1 MPWWRRHDTSV
12 GEPVTGGNSGR
23 ALVIGEALIDIVE
36 RDGRVFGVH
45 VGGSPLNVAVG
56 LARLG
61 RGVDFLTHIGTDSRG
76 HRIADYVKSS
86 GVQLVPGSTSADHT
100 PTARA
105 ALDADGS
112 ARYVFDIDW
121 QLTGTPEV
129 PPPAVLHT
137 GSIAT
142 VLEPGCR
149 ATAALVDAY
158 HLSASVTF
166 DPNVRPGLI
175 ADADAARGRIERLV
189 ERCDVVKASDED
201 LRWIDPSRPA
211 DQVARTWL
219 ALGPAIVAVTLGDR
233 GAFAVCRAGAV
244 EVPARAVGVVDTV
257 GAGDA
262 FMSGLIDALW
272 SQDLLGGERRA
283 ALSRIGIDALR
294 GAVTSGVLSAT
305 LTVARA
311 GADLPDRA
319 TRDAAA
325 QSAILG

>member
-1 MPWWRRHDTSV
+1 MTAAAPDT
-12 GEPVTGGNSGR
+12 PQR

-36 RDGRVFGVH
+36 RDGHITGEH

-61 RGVDFLTHIGTDSRG
+61 RGVDFLTYIGDDPRGRRIVDYLKQSR
-76 HRIADYVKSS
+76 
-86 GVQLVPGSTSADHT
+86 VQLVSGSVSAERT
-100 PTARA
+100 PTALA
-105 ALDADGS
+105 SLDASGS
-112 ARYVFDIDW
+112 ADYLFDIEW
-121 QLTGTPEV
+121 RLAGTSEV
-129 PPPAVLHT
+129 APPLVVHT

-158 HLSASVTF
+158 HVSATITF
-166 DPNVRPGLI
+166 DPNVRPALMKDGDLG
-175 ADADAARGRIERLV
+175 RERIERLM

-201 LRWIDPSRPA
+201 LRWVDPSRSPEQIA
-211 DQVARTWL
+211 QTWL
-219 ALGPAIVAVTLGDR
+219 ALGPSIVAVTTGGA
-233 GAFAVCRAGAV
+233 GAFAVCAAGTVRVAARQV
-244 EVPARAVGVVDTV
+244 EVVDTV

-272 SQDLLGGERRA
+272 SLGLLGADRRSELA
-283 ALSRIGIDALR
+283 RIGLDAL
-294 GAVTSGVLSAT
+294 TGVLQTAVLSSA

-319 TRDAAA
+319 TRDAARA
-325 QSAILG
+325 TIASSPVKLLSPR